1 MPISLFSKKNLLFE
15 VKNTISKRY
24 GDVFSKH
31 QFIIIKFLTFK
42 TDYMKQLTFFSK
54 FFVLALALSFWT
66 SCDPDDGTGG
76 GGGFVLG
83 PTVELISGA
92 DLISS
97 DATVDPDAIFT
108 VNVSVSKGDNDMTTF
123 TVLEDGI
130 AIDASR
136 LNYNGA
142 GAGLTSNP
150 YSLNTSEASFF
161 DTKIDI
167 AAQSSGDVTY
177 TFRMSDSAGESD
189 ETSITISVTSIPL
202 TLGFDAANGGLS
214 ADATLA
220 SPSAFKVELVAT
232 KGGSPLNTITVL
244 EDGTEVDAGRV
255 RFGLIDDL
263 SQATYFDLNPFLLVN
278 DEKDSFVWFVWVDS
292 HTDGTKA
299 YTYRVTDESGSS
311 EELTLNISIA
321 VGTPVSELSGKLLL
335 NASGPVG
342 TGGINLLTGD
352 GTGSGVADGGHI
364 KDEGIDLAQP
374 VAQNWKKQIS
384 GVGNNILRTPG
395 VDFPVDDFAAVQ
407 FSEEIQVAFENGD
420 DATIADVGVGDRFLV
435 QLTTGEYVLVLVTNI
450 NETTDNNED
459 YYELSIKY

>member
-1 MPISLFSKKNLLFE
+1 
-15 VKNTISKRY
+15 
-24 GDVFSKH
+24 
-31 QFIIIKFLTFK
+31 
-42 TDYMKQLTFFSK
+42 MKQLTFFSK

-177 TFRMSDSAGESD
+177 TFHMSDSANQTD
-189 ETSITISVTSIPL
+189 ETSITISVASTPL
-202 TLGFDAANGGLS
+202 TLGFEAANGGLA
-214 ADATLA
+214 ADATLPNQ
-220 SPSAFKVELVAT
+220 SNFKVQLVAT
-232 KGGSPLNTITVL
+232 KGGSQLSTLTVL
-244 EDGTEVDAGRV
+244 EDGVEVDASRMKFNADNDFNTADDF
-255 RFGLIDDL
+255 FGNPLDL
-263 SQATYFDLNPFLLVN
+263 VGG
-278 DEKDSFVWFVWVDS
+278 EKDAFDYFVWVDS
-292 HTDGTKA
+292 HDAGTRT
-299 YTYRVTDESGSS
+299 YTYRVTDESGAS

-321 VGTPVSELSGKLLL
+321 VGTPVSELSAKLLL
-335 NASGPVG
+335 NSAGPVG

-364 KDEGIDLAQP
+364 KDEGIDLSQP

-420 DATIADVGVGDRFLV
+420 DATIADVAVGDRFLV
-435 QLTTGEYVLVLVTNI
+435 QLITGEYVLVLVTNI

>member
-1 MPISLFSKKNLLFE
+1 
-15 VKNTISKRY
+15 
-24 GDVFSKH
+24 
-31 QFIIIKFLTFK
+31 
-42 TDYMKQLTFFSK
+42 MKQLTFFSK

-83 PTVELISGA
+83 PTVELKSGA

-97 DATVDPDAIFT
+97 DATVDPDAIFK

-142 GAGLTSNP
+142 GAGSLSNP
-150 YSLNTSEASFF
+150 YSLTAAEAAFF
-161 DTKIDI
+161 DTNIEI

-189 ETSITISVTSIPL
+189 ETSITISVTSIPI
-202 TLGFDAANGGLS
+202 TFGFEAANGGIS
-214 ADATLA
+214 ADATLD
-220 SPSAFKVELVAT
+220 SPGNFKVELVAT
-232 KGGSPLNTITVL
+232 KGGSPLSTLTVL
-244 EDGTEVDAGRV
+244 EDGVEVDATRV
-255 RFGLIDDL
+255 KFGTDNDFNLASDFF
-263 SQATYFDLNPFLLVN
+263 SNPLDLVN
-278 DEKDSFVWFVWVDS
+278 DEKDGFDWFVWVDS

-299 YTYRVTDESGSS
+299 YTFRLADESGSS
-311 EELTLNISIA
+311 EDLTLNISIA
-321 VGTPVSELSGKLLL
+321 VGTPVAELSGKLLL
-335 NASGPVG
+335 NSAGPVG

-352 GTGSGVADGGHI
+352 GTGSGVGDGGHI
-364 KDEGIDLAQP
+364 KDEGIDLSQP

-384 GVGNNILRTPG
+384 GVGNNIIRTPG

-407 FSEEIQVAFENGD
+407 FSEEIQVAFDNGD
-420 DATIADVGVGDRFLV
+420 DTTIADVAVGDRFLV
-435 QLTTGEYVLVLVTNI
+435 QLISGEYVLVLVTNI
-450 NETTDNNED
+450 NETTDNNDD

>member
-1 MPISLFSKKNLLFE
+1 
-15 VKNTISKRY
+15 
-24 GDVFSKH
+24 
-31 QFIIIKFLTFK
+31 
-42 TDYMKQLTFFSK
+42 
-54 FFVLALALSFWT
+54 
-66 SCDPDDGTGG
+66 
-76 GGGFVLG
+76 
-83 PTVELISGA
+83 
-92 DLISS
+92 
-97 DATVDPDAIFT
+97 
-108 VNVSVSKGDNDMTTF
+108 MTTF
-123 TVLEDGI
+123 TVLENNI
-130 AIDASR
+130 VIDASR

-150 YSLNTSEASFF
+150 YSLNASEASFF

-232 KGGSPLNTITVL
+232 KGGSPLNTLTVL

-321 VGTPVSELSGKLLL
+321 VGTPVAELTGKLLL

-352 GTGSGVADGGHI
+352 GTGSDVSDGGHI
-364 KDEGIDLAQP
+364 KDEGIDLSQP

-420 DATIADVGVGDRFLV
+420 DVTIADVAVGDRFLV

-450 NETTDNNED
+450 EETVDDNGD